1 MADLQSTNRVALGVA
16 RESTFG
22 TIPTSPV
29 FKEVRQTSSGL
40 TAGPQT
46 VTSDQIRSDR
56 QVTDLILVGQQAGGD
71 IAGEL
76 SFRAHDDAIEE
87 ALQGTWSA
95 NPVIVNATA
104 DTEISDV
111 GTAIVTVASG
121 GAAFVTGHLVL
132 VSGMGTTANNKVAR
146 VTSST
151 GTAIT
156 FPAATFTAEASVPLA
171 ATLRVVGFA
180 GASGDI
186 VATVTGGNAL
196 TSTSLDFTTLGISVG
211 EWVRIGGSSAG
222 SQFATATT
230 NGWCRVSAVAANRLS
245 FSVVPASFAADAGT
259 SKTIEVY
266 TGDFLTNASTKRSN
280 TIERQYLEHSPT
292 SYEYFTGMTLD
303 AMTIELPSQAIARM
317 AMTYVGKKGEITTT
331 RASGATDTAAPTND
345 VMNTSSNVGRIGLN
359 GSVVSTPN
367 YVMSA
372 RVEFRNNIRRQNAIG
387 DIGAIGTGNG
397 EFTVTGSLE
406 TYFGSKAEYDKVL
419 ANTETSFDFR
429 VGGTDTNGESYLFD
443 FPKVK
448 YSSGSPSVSGK
459 NVDVMLTAGFQALR
473 DGTLGYTASV
483 GRFWYLP

>member
-1 MADLQSTNRVALGVA
+1 MADLQSTARVAIGIA
-16 RESTFG
+16 REATFG
-22 TIPTSPV
+22 VIPSSPV
-29 FKEVRQTSSGL
+29 FKAVRQTSSSL
-40 TAGPQT
+40 SASPQT
-46 VTSDQIRSDR
+46 VTSDEIRSDR

-76 SFRAHDDAIEE
+76 SFRGHDDAIEE

-95 NPVIVNATA
+95 NPVITNATA

-111 GTAIVTVASG
+111 GTAVVTVASG

-132 VSGMGTTANNKVAR
+132 VSGMGTAANNKVAR

-156 FPAATFTAEASVPLA
+156 FPAATFTAESVVPLA

-196 TSTSLDFTTLGISVG
+196 TSTALDFTTLGISVG

-222 SQFATATT
+222 SQFATAAT

-245 FSVVPASFAADAGT
+245 FSVVPASFGADTGT

-280 TIERQYLEHSPT
+280 TIERQYLEHSPVT
-292 SYEYFTGMTLD
+292 YEYFRGMTLD
-303 AMTIELPSQAIARM
+303 ALSLDLTAQAIAKVSL
-317 AMTYVGKKGEITTT
+317 TYIGKDGLPTAT
-331 RASGATDTAAPTND
+331 RAVSATDIAAPTND
-345 VMNTSSNVGRIGLN
+345 VMNTSANIGRVGLA
-359 GSVVSTPN
+359 GSTVTGPN

-397 EFTVTGSLE
+397 EFTVTGTIE
-406 TYFGSKAEYDKVL
+406 TYFGSKAELDKVI
-419 ANTETSFDFR
+419 ANTETSFDVR
-429 VGGTDTNGESYLFD
+429 LGGTDANGESILLD
-443 FPKVK
+443 LPTVK
-448 YSSGSPSVSGK
+448 YSGGSPSVSGK
-459 NVDVMLTAGFQALR
+459 NQDVMLSLSFQALR
-473 DGTLGYTASV
+473 DKTLGYTASI
-483 GRFWYLP
+483 GRFFYLP